1 MTADHEAR
9 ADPTYV
15 DRLLEIFGAF
25 DEREALVCGPLRLS
39 YQETRRLILQFAQA
53 LRSDGLGKGHSVA
66 VFAGNRPEAV
76 VTQLAVHLIGCRLIF
91 APAELSTTERAK
103 FIRHAETSAYIFDPS
118 DQDAAQTAVATG
130 LRRIYSLGPAD
141 IGADLLRLAEHSPA
155 RMPGDRATT
164 GDISTLFY
172 TGGSTGRPK
181 MVLHH
186 HPYYDGPIH
195 SGGRI
200 KERVPVPCRFL
211 LCSTVS
217 HTTGYVC
224 SLMGLL
230 AEGTVILH
238 DGFDPAEVIATI
250 QREQVTNVC
259 LFPPMLYDLL
269 DHPDFPAE
277 GFPSLSRV
285 YCGGGP
291 INPARLQEAIRR
303 FGPVIRQAY
312 GMTEASTIAVMEPHE
327 FDPSVPGR
335 LSACGRPVSSLV
347 EVSIRDADGEVKPG
361 QVGEVCVRGPLVMT
375 GYWKDPEATKEA
387 LRNGWLHTGDL
398 GRFDE
403 DGFLHLVDRL
413 RDMIITG
420 RAEAGVYAANIYSNL
435 LEDVATRQPGIRTA
449 AAVGLPDPRYGESVH
464 LVCTADPSTDVDIDE
479 LKKRVIDE
487 LGPLYEPQTVRLMTT
502 MPRTAIG
509 KVDKKALRRLLADD
523 QGQDNGTVRG
533 RESADRTAEVCQPS
547 DG

>member
-1 MTADHEAR
+1 VGHDARKKAALTAHHEAR
-9 ADPTYV
+9 ADPTYI
-15 DRLLEIFGAF
+15 DRLLEIFDTF
-25 DEREALVCGPLRLS
+25 DEREALVCGQLRFS
-39 YQETRRLILQFAQA
+39 YRQTRRLILQFAQA
-53 LRSDGLGKGHSVA
+53 LISEGLGKGHSVA

-76 VTQLAVHLIGCRLIF
+76 VTQLAVHLIGCRLVF
-91 APAELSTTERAK
+91 APAELSATERAM
-103 FIRHAETSAYIFDPS
+103 FIRRAETNAYVFDPA
-118 DQDAAQTAVATG
+118 DHDAAQTAAAAG
-130 LRRIYSLGPAD
+130 LRRVYSLGPAD
-141 IGADLLRLAEHSPA
+141 IGADLLRLAEHMPA
-155 RMPGDRATT
+155 RMPSERATT
-164 GDISTLFY
+164 ADVSTLFY

-186 HPYYDGPIH
+186 HPYYDGPIY

-200 KERVPVPCRFL
+200 KERVPRPCRFL

-217 HTTGYVC
+217 HTTGHVC
-224 SLMGLL
+224 YLMGLL

-238 DGFDPAEVIATI
+238 EGFDPAEVIATI

-291 INPARLQEAIRR
+291 MNPARLQEAIAR

-327 FDPSVPGR
+327 FDASIPGR

-347 EVSIRDADGEVKPG
+347 EVSVRDQDGEVMPG
-361 QVGEVCVRGPLVMT
+361 QVGEVCVRGQLVMT
-375 GYWKDPEATKEA
+375 GYWKDPDATKEA
-387 LRNGWLHTGDL
+387 LRDGWLHTGDL
-398 GRFDE
+398 GRFDD
-403 DGFLHLVDRL
+403 DGFLHLVDRI

-435 LEDVATRQPGIRTA
+435 LEDVATRQPGVRAA
-449 AAVGLPDPRYGESVH
+449 AAVGMPDPRYGESVH
-464 LVCTADPSTDVDIDE
+464 LVCTVDPGMDVDIPE

-487 LGPLYEPQTVRLMTT
+487 LGLLYEPQSVLLVAT
-502 MPRTAIG
+502 MPKTAIG
-509 KVDKKALRRLLADD
+509 KVDKKVLRRMLANNQD
-523 QGQDNGTVRG
+523 QDL
-533 RESADRTAEVCQPS
+533 S